1 MSSSPTDEGKFLDWF
16 KEKGGTVHRAVAFK
30 QFEGMGRGCVALEDI
45 EPDTLLFSIPR
56 SILLTTSTSALPSLL
71 PAEEFAPLS
80 GWTPLILSMMY
91 EYLRTSSWEPYFSLL
106 PTQFESL
113 MFWSPEEFEEL
124 EGSTVLNKV
133 GRDEA
138 DEEFEQ
144 TVKPFVAKHANV
156 FGNPDNYTAELF
168 HRMGSL
174 VLSRSFHVDAKE
186 PEEDED
192 SDEEEEERE
201 DVGDVAMVPFADILN
216 AKSGCDNAR
225 LFFELNTLDMM
236 STARISAGSQIFN
249 TYADPPNSDLL
260 RRYGH
265 VDEVNEADLVEV
277 GLETVVDLVGQAQG
291 LEEEEREAK
300 AEWLLELGI
309 DDTFSIETNYKIPE
323 EMVSA
328 IKAFLLTPEEYA
340 KAQKKES
347 PPKPKLD
354 AASADWAR
362 KILDKRLSEYKTS
375 IEEDEALLKESALPQ
390 RKRMA
395 VIVRLGEKRILR
407 GARAK
412 LDEEWPA
419 DGGDASAMQ
428 KDKKRSRDAG
438 KGEAGS
444 KKQKKAKQ

>member
-45 EPDTLLFSIPR
+45 
-56 SILLTTSTSALPSLL
+56 
-71 PAEEFAPLS
+71 
-80 GWTPLILSMMY
+80 

-174 VLSRSFHVDAKE
+174 
-186 PEEDED
+186 
-192 SDEEEEERE
+192 
-201 DVGDVAMVPFADILN
+201 
-216 AKSGCDNAR
+216 AR